1 MLTTFLNHFSF
12 CALVFAL
19 SGIGSA
25 QQRTGNLIPSG
36 QPLSILETVDASPVP
51 TPVRESVDAGE
62 TIDNFLTRL
71 VLDSIPH
78 TFTEDKN
85 WGKQDERWDGIKW
98 RRDGLRISTNRR
110 KKVVNHGTWRKY
122 STELINPQNEFS
134 VQVKNLRK
142 LDNGKTAFDVHFTAH
157 LKIDAR
163 ESKWVKGVQLYSFS
177 AEGHTKVRLKVSC
190 ELGVTMDI
198 TRFPPDLIFSP
209 VATDADLIVDEF
221 RIDRISKAGG
231 EFSQQMTK
239 VVRKELDKKIE
250 EKEAKLV
257 DKINKQLTK
266 KKDKLKLSIA
276 DALQSKFTDQAKPFL
291 PDDVQKAIGES
302 K

>member
-1 MLTTFLNHFSF
+1 MLP
-12 CALVFAL
+12 
-19 SGIGSA
+19 GIGIA
-25 QQRTGNLIPSG
+25 QEGTWNVVPAR
-36 QPLSILETVDASPVP
+36 QPLSILETVDAASEF
-51 TPVRESVDAGE
+51 TPAGNSVDAGE
-62 TIDNFLTRL
+62 SIDKFLTRL
-71 VLDSIPH
+71 ALDSIPH

-98 RRDGLRISTNRR
+98 RRDGWRISTNRR

-122 STELINPQNEFS
+122 STELINPQQEFS
-134 VQVKNLRK
+134 VQLKNIHK
-142 LDNGKTAFDVHFTAH
+142 LDNGKTAFDVHFTAR
-157 LKIDAR
+157 LKIDGR
-163 ESKWVKGVQLYSFS
+163 ESKWVKGVQLYSLS
-177 AEGHTKVRLKVSC
+177 AEGTAKVRLKVSC

-209 VATDADLIVDEF
+209 VATAADLIVDEF

-231 EFSQQMTK
+231 EFAQQVTK
-239 VVRKELDKKIE
+239 IVRKELDKEIK
-250 EKEAKLV
+250 EKEDKLV

-276 DALQSKFTDQAKPFL
+276 DALQSKFAAQVTPFL
-291 PDDVQKAIGES
+291 PDQVQQAIGES